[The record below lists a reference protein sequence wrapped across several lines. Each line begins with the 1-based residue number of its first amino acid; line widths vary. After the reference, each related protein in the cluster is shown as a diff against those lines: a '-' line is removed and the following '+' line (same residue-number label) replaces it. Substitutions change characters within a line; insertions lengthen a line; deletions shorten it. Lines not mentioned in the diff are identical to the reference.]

1 MEIHVDQILI
11 GAGAFFIGALITN
24 RALVFILDRWF

>member
-1 MEIHVDQILI
+1 MEIDIQTIAI

-24 RALVFILDRWF
+24 RVLVYILDRWF